1 MNAGQALSPQ
11 NISLPKLDTLRS
23 PRVNFIAATPQIN
36 QSMDRTLE
44 KDSSSLFL
52 LTQLHTDHQ
61 ERAEREKAK

>member
-11 NISLPKLDTLRS
+11 NISLPKLDTFRS

-52 LTQLHTDHQ
+52 LT
-61 ERAEREKAK
+61 